1 MVEVYT
7 PQVISPDEFDTND
20 FKTQTLTLYADGVL
34 ADEYDNVI
42 TNVDEIVGEES
53 LDHFG
58 EYEEDTVYVRN
69 EELETDFE
77 ILKDDSNYRDMF

>member
-1 MVEVYT
+1 MG
-7 PQVISPDEFDTND
+7 
-20 FKTQTLTLYADGVL
+20 TLSVMSIL
-34 ADEYDNVI
+34 ASHNI
-42 TNVDEIVGEES
+42 IRNVDEIVGEES

-77 ILKDDSNYRDMF
+77 ILKDDSNYRDML

>member
-1 MVEVYT
+1 M
-7 PQVISPDEFDTND
+7 
-20 FKTQTLTLYADGVL
+20 
-34 ADEYDNVI
+34 I